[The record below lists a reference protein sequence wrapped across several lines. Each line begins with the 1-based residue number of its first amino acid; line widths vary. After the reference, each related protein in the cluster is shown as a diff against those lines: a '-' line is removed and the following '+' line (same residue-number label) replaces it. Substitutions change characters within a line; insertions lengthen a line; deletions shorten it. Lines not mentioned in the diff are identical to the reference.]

1 MKSSY
6 SCASAIVLLQVRTS
20 CKFGK
25 GASKEQEGQ
34 HNDEDVD
41 DDDGLVQMKK
51 TDIVH
56 SYKNQSGLIL
66 QMV

>member
-1 MKSSY
+1 M
-6 SCASAIVLLQVRTS
+6 RTS
-20 CKFGK
+20 CKLGK

-56 SYKNQSGLIL
+56 SYKNQLGLIL
-66 QMV
+66 QIV